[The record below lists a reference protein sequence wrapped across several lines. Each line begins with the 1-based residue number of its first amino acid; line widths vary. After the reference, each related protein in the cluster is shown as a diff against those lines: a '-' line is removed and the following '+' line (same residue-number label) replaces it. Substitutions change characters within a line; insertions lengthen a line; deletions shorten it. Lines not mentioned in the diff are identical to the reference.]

1 MKRDPVAE
9 LEKMLQG
16 RRSKL
21 TRLKGQQASAAAI
34 EDAESWVEALRQ
46 ELELARAG
54 QLPSALDALR
64 VGAIDLHGCNG

>member
-1 MKRDPVAE
+1 MKRDPVVE

-21 TRLKGQQASAAAI
+21 ARLSAQQASAAAI
-34 EDAESWVEALRQ
+34 EDAELWVEALQR

-54 QLPSALDALR
+54 QLPSVLDALR
-64 VGAIDLHGCNG
+64 DACRLS

>member
-1 MKRDPVAE
+1 MKRDPVVE

-21 TRLKGQQASAAAI
+21 ARLKGQRASAAAI

-64 VGAIDLHGCNG
+64 GSYSKLPGSR

>member
-9 LEKMLQG
+9 LEEMLQG

-21 TRLKGQQASAAAI
+21 ARLKGQRASAAAI
-34 EDAESWVEALRQ
+34 EDAEQWIEALRR

-64 VGAIDLHGCNG
+64 GSSSNPPWTR

>member
-21 TRLKGQQASAAAI
+21 ARLKGQQASAAAI
-34 EDAESWVEALRQ
+34 EDAELWVEALRQ

-64 VGAIDLHGCNG
+64 GSYSKRPGTR

>member
-1 MKRDPVAE
+1 MKRDPVVE
-9 LEKMLQG
+9 LEKTLQG

-21 TRLKGQQASAAAI
+21 ARLKGQQASTAAI
-34 EDAESWVEALRQ
+34 EDAELWVEALRQ

-64 VGAIDLHGCNG
+64 GSCSKPLGSR